1 MKIIVQLQVFITIE
15 VQNDHLI
22 KGYEEILLLNINF
35 DKYNVIIKYDQLNWI
50 LKTEIWLCLRDVT
63 TMIQPRT

>member
-35 DKYNVIIKYDQLNWI
+35 DKYNVIIKYDQLN
-50 LKTEIWLCLRDVT
+50 
-63 TMIQPRT
+63 